1 MKVAPSS
8 STITTE
14 GGCIVSSGALCKH
27 LVHAGEV
34 LLETGRGGRGGRGER
49 GGAYR
54 EHVQDSDSCPCC
66 EVQAR
71 ENCRCL
77 KVSGSLWPTAADTG
91 VEYHNV
97 VRNDKHSTLSY
108 SELDSKARPISLL
121 LAHLLYVFPQLR
133 GRD

>member
-1 MKVAPSS
+1 M
-8 STITTE
+8 
-14 GGCIVSSGALCKH
+14 SSGALCKH

-71 ENCRCL
+71 QNCRCL

-91 VEYHNV
+91 VWNTTMWSEMTNTAFCL
-97 VRNDKHSTLSY
+97 TLSWRVKPDPSPSFWLIFFMCFRS
-108 SELDSKARPISLL
+108 SEAGTEVSPQVISSTR
-121 LAHLLYVFPQLR
+121 AS
-133 GRD
+133 